1 MIRLSLRGFGTDE
14 AKRVQAA
21 AKGRVGN
28 LRFFLYRIVCAPKRI
43 SVRVSRQLVDS
54 TLKNVH
60 SWIELQQC
68 RAGMVESAEASH
80 KGESCVLFY
89 ENCGLKCMLTPNR
102 M

>member
-28 LRFFLYRIVCAPKRI
+28 MKFFFYRIVCAPKRI
-43 SVRVSRQLVDS
+43 SARVSRQPVDS

-60 SWIELQQC
+60 GWNELQ
-68 RAGMVESAEASH
+68 
-80 KGESCVLFY
+80 
-89 ENCGLKCMLTPNR
+89 
-102 M
+102 